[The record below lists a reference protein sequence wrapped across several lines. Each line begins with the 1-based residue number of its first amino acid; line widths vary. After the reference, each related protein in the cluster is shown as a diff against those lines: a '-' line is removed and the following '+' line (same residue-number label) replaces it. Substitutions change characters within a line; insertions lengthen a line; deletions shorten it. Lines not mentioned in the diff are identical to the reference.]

1 MKNKIPLDWQASE
14 NKRQENKGQ
23 WVKSKALPKS
33 SRETHWSWK
42 TGFGGLDDPGG
53 YRLDWSSEMSTEK
66 GRQSNII
73 TEMVLAGEECE
84 DLNLS

>member
-1 MKNKIPLDWQASE
+1 MKNKIPLDWQARD
-14 NKRQENKGQ
+14 NKRQENKGR
-23 WVKSKALPKS
+23 WVKSKALPES

-42 TGFGGLDDPGG
+42 TGFGGLDDLGG
-53 YRLDWSSEMSTEK
+53 YHLDWSSVMSTEK